1 MASVQTEKFVI
12 KAKEYLILT
21 LGVFVFSAAW
31 GCFMIPNDLSSG
43 GLTGLCTVVQYAT
56 FGKIPVSLSYGVLNV
71 VLLLLAFFIMGGRFG
86 FKTIYCIALST
97 FMLNLFPE
105 LPQIHCLPGHF
116 LNVPEKFMIP
126 IIAGA
131 MEGLGLGLI
140 FRQGG
145 SSGGTDILAL
155 IINKYWPVSP
165 GKFFFISDSVIIFSL
180 LLLPG
185 RTFSDL
191 VYAFLMTV
199 TSATMVDRV
208 MLGGKSTIQVLV
220 FSDMYEKIADYIIK
234 EQDRGVTA
242 LNAIGW
248 YTHKEKKVLL
258 IVMQQKQLYEV
269 TSVIKEMDP
278 QAFVS
283 VSPASSVYGEGF
295 EEIKSGIAKRKKK
308 NE

>member
-1 MASVQTEKFVI
+1 MVKI
-12 KAKEYLILT
+12 KEYSLLT
-21 LGVFVFSAAW
+21 LGVLIFSAAW
-31 GCFMIPNDLSSG
+31 GCFMIPNNMSSG

-56 FGKIPVSLSYGVLNV
+56 AGKIPVSWSYGALNV
-71 VLLLLAFFIMGGRFG
+71 LLLLLAFFIMGGRFG
-86 FKTIYCIALST
+86 FKTIYCIAVST
-97 FMLNLFPE
+97 LALDLFP
-105 LPQIHCLPGHF
+105 LIPQIHSIPGNF
-116 LNVPEKFMIP
+116 LYIPEKFIIP
-126 IIAGA
+126 IISGA
-131 MEGLGLGLI
+131 MEGLGLGMM

-165 GKFFFISDSVIIFSL
+165 GKFFFISDSIIIFSL

-191 VYAFLMTV
+191 IYAFLMTV

-220 FSDMYEKIADYIIK
+220 FSEMFDKIADYIIK

-242 LNAIGW
+242 LNAVGW
-248 YTHKEKKVLL
+248 YTRKEKKVLL
-258 IVMQQKQLYEV
+258 IVMQQKQLYDV
-269 TSVIKEMDP
+269 TSAIKEIDP

-283 VSPASSVYGEGF
+283 ISPASSVYGEGF
-295 EEIKSGIAKRKKK
+295 DEIKSGIKKRRKK
-308 NE
+308 